1 MENNFR
7 DDLMKVRRRFGTGT
21 YGAYRHETNTYEYIN
36 VGNDVELDYF
46 SFKPTEGI
54 LANIHLRNQK
64 TVSESSLAD
73 MLVTF
78 RSYFISQIDALELS
92 SGTMGFLNE
101 LFENYPDLHFRVISV
116 VIDPGFKAH
125 VSIEK
130 DMGIR
135 LASAEIWF
143 NNVFNDDDRICD
155 FLKDKMNLK
164 TFIFEPQEYLDKVKF
179 TKPQVDL
186 LNEKLFLLS
195 NKSNQH
201 KKFDILMKQFLKGGQ
216 TRLALE
222 LPGED
227 GNTYG
232 KSIEVSW
239 QYIPEEGG
247 PPYVHMS
254 VEHGNLYNNEK
265 GILWGWIRE
274 SGNKGG
280 TFVIQLPENTFK
292 ELNELNIPFVELED
306 KIKESFKYY
315 MSRYL
320 DTIHMNFDI
329 DTMDQIKVQHS

>member
-7 DDLMKVRRRFGTGT
+7 DDLMKVRRRFNNGM
-21 YGAYRHETNTYEYIN
+21 YGAYRPETNSYEYIN

-46 SFKPTEGI
+46 SFKPVEGV
-54 LANIHLRNQK
+54 LVNIHLRNQK

-78 RSYFISQIDALELS
+78 RSYFISEIDALELS

-101 LFENYPDLHFRVISV
+101 LFENYPDLHFKVVSV

-125 VSIEK
+125 TTIEK
-130 DMGIR
+130 NMGIR
-135 LASAEIWF
+135 LSSAEIWF

-201 KKFDILMKQFLKGGQ
+201 KKFDILMKQFLKGG
-216 TRLALE
+216 TTKLALE

-227 GNTYG
+227 GNVYG
-232 KSIEVSW
+232 KSIQVSW
-239 QYIPEEGG
+239 QYIPEEGE
-247 PPYVHMS
+247 PPYVNMN
-254 VEHGNLYNNEK
+254 VEHGNMYNNEK
-265 GILWGWIRE
+265 AVLWGYIRE
-274 SGNKGG
+274 SGRKGG
-280 TFVIQLPENTFK
+280 TFVIRLTEESFR
-292 ELNELNIPFVELED
+292 ELNELNIPWPELED
-306 KIKESFKYY
+306 IIKKSFKYY
-315 MSRYL
+315 TTKYL
-320 DTIHMNFDI
+320 ETIHMNFDI
-329 DTMDQIKVQHS
+329 DTMDQIKIQHS

>member
-7 DDLMKVRRRFGTGT
+7 HDLMKVRRRFINGT
-21 YGAYRHETNTYEYIN
+21 YRSYRSETNSHEYIN

-46 SFKPTEGI
+46 LFKPDEGV
-54 LANIHLRNQK
+54 LVNIHLRNQK

-73 MLVTF
+73 MLVIF
-78 RSYFISQIDALELS
+78 RSYFISEIDALELS

-101 LFENYPDLHFRVISV
+101 LFENYPDLHFKVISV

-130 DMGIR
+130 NMGIK
-135 LASAEIWF
+135 LSSAEIWF
-143 NNVFNDDDRICD
+143 DNIFNDDDRICD
-155 FLKDKMNLK
+155 FLRDKMNLK

-186 LNEKLFLLS
+186 LNEKLFFLS
-195 NKSNQH
+195 NKPNQH

-222 LPGED
+222 LPGDD
-227 GNTYG
+227 GNVYG

-239 QYIPEEGG
+239 RYIPEEGE
-247 PPYVHMS
+247 PPYVQMN
-254 VEHGNLYNNEK
+254 VEHGKLRDNEK
-265 GILWGWIRE
+265 GVLWGYIRE

-292 ELNELNIPFVELED
+292 ELNELNIPFVELEN

-315 MSRYL
+315 TIKYL
-320 DTIHMNFDI
+320 ETLHMNFYMDN
-329 DTMDQIKVQHS
+329 TDQIKVQHS